1 MMRRKITIVGAG
13 ATGATAAHILAARD
27 YADVV
32 LTDIKEGVPQGKAL
46 DLNQMGP
53 VLGFEPQITGTN
65 GYEETAGS
73 DVVVITAGLPRSPG
87 MSRDDL
93 VTTNEKIVG
102 SVTEQIVAQSPDC
115 TIVVLSNPLDAMC
128 HVARNVSGFPK
139 ERVFGQAGIL
149 DTARFRTFIAWETGA
164 SVRDVQ
170 ALVLGGHGDQ
180 MVPVVSAATVG
191 GVPLR
196 ELVSE
201 ERIQQMVERTAK
213 GGGEIVQLLGTSAW
227 YAPGA
232 AVAEMVDAILLD
244 QKRVLPCTALLE
256 GEYGIDGL
264 YIGVPVKLGAGGIEE
279 GVELELSDDERET
292 IENRFP
298 GRDYL
303 VELGAPEFTSICPL
317 TDAPDFGELTIR
329 YVPEGKLFELKSL
342 RDYLTSFRERKIFQ
356 EEVVNEV
363 LEQLVADGAPRFVEV
378 EGEFA
383 ARGGMTTRVVASSG
397 ELPQSWISD

>member
-32 LTDIKEGVPQGKAL
+32 LTDIKEGLPQGKAL

-65 GYEETAGS
+65 SYEETAGS
-73 DVVVITAGLPRSPG
+73 DVVVVTAGLPRSPG

-128 HVARNVSGFPK
+128 HVASSVSDFPK

-180 MVPVVSAATVG
+180 MVPVVSATTVG

-201 ERIQQMVERTAK
+201 ERIQEMVERTAK

-264 YIGVPVKLGAGGIEE
+264 YIGVPATCAAL
-279 GVELELSDDERET
+279 LET
-292 IENRFP
+292 IENRFQ

-329 YVPEGKLFELKSL
+329 YVPDGKLFELKSL
-342 RDYLTSFRERKIFQ
+342 RDYLTSFRVRKIFQ

-363 LEQLVADGAPRFVEV
+363 LDQLVADGAPRFVEV

-397 ELPQSWISD
+397 ALPESWISD